1 MGNADLDE
9 ESTEEDK
16 ICLSLEDETEVE
28 KLQHSVDLEK
38 AERKMNLR
46 KEQFNGYLME
56 AIDETLTSLGEPVK
70 NVLYSNLES
79 NFEIS
84 KEDIPEKIIDF
95 SSILHK
101 LFGLGAS
108 RLELKFMKNLNDKIQ
123 VDIKWPEYQ
132 WPLAKWAVM
141 DLSFEEYIFKIRE
154 DFIQRKF

>member
-9 ESTEEDK
+9 ESSEEDK

-28 KLQHSVDLEK
+28 ELPHSVDLEK
-38 AERKMNLR
+38 AESKINLR
-46 KEQFNGYLME
+46 KEQFNGYLIE

-79 NFEIS
+79 NFGIS

-123 VDIKWPEYQ
+123 ADIKWSEYQ
-132 WPLAKWAVM
+132 WPLSKWAVM

-154 DFIQRKF
+154 DFIQRNF

>member
-9 ESTEEDK
+9 ESSEEDK

-28 KLQHSVDLEK
+28 ELPHSVDLEK
-38 AERKMNLR
+38 AESKINLR
-46 KEQFNGYLME
+46 KEQFNGYLIE

-79 NFEIS
+79 NFGIS

-123 VDIKWPEYQ
+123 ADIKWSEYE
-132 WPLAKWAVM
+132 WPLSKWAVM

-154 DFIQRKF
+154 DFIQRNF